1 MGVADNTYISE
12 NPSRR
17 QLNWYLFF
25 RVFIITLFL
34 GGTIIYQ
41 FSGSAT
47 PSLASLSFFY
57 LLVGVSYLHAL
68 ISFLVLP
75 VVRRIHLFTQSQI
88 AWDLLLCLFIL
99 YATGAKNSP
108 FSFIFIFIIIS
119 ASVFFSIKEVVIVA
133 AAAAILYGSLVD
145 LQFYGGLPQ
154 WSGWETFAPLD
165 GGETFY
171 SVFVHVVA
179 FFLTALLSGT
189 LSERWRR
196 SEQALQA
203 REIDFQEL
211 EAFNQIILSNINS
224 GLMIVNQQ
232 GRIRSFNT
240 GAVQITGYAL
250 EDIYNKPVWEM
261 FPEIQAFSEGEF
273 NLIARAEAPITDKS
287 GKARVLG
294 YATKPLFTGT
304 QELLGLLITFQDLTQ
319 VKEMELQLKRSD
331 RLAAIGRLSASIAHE
346 IRNPLAAI
354 SGSVQLLA
362 EDPGVDEEGKR
373 LMRIVV
379 KEADRLSGLL
389 TNFLVYAR
397 PKAPDLQDV
406 NISRLLDEILRMAKG
421 DNRFET
427 LEISCNYPPEIVR
440 SVDRDQIKQAIW
452 DLLIN
457 ASEALA
463 GRGNIWIGLNSE
475 DGSLL
480 IEDNGP
486 GIAVEIQDRI
496 FEPFFTTKPTGTGMG
511 LATVFS
517 IIDAHQ
523 GSIEILNGAQGGAC
537 FRISLPN
544 AGHAE

>member
-1 MGVADNTYISE
+1 MGVADNTYESE
-12 NPSRR
+12 SPSRR

-25 RVFIITLFL
+25 RVFFITLFL
-34 GGTIIYQ
+34 GGTIVYQ
-41 FSGSAT
+41 FSGAAT
-47 PSLASLSFFY
+47 PSLASLPFFY
-57 LLVGVSYLHAL
+57 LLIGVSYLHAL
-68 ISFLVLP
+68 VSFLVLP

-88 AWDLLLCLFIL
+88 AWDLLLCFFIL
-99 YATGAKNSP
+99 YATGAKNSL
-108 FSFIFIFIIIS
+108 FSFVFIFIIIS

-145 LQFYGGLPQ
+145 LQFYGRLPQ
-154 WSGWETFAPLD
+154 WNDWEAFAPLE
-165 GGETFY
+165 GGEAFY

-196 SEQALQA
+196 SERALQA

-211 EAFNQIILSNINS
+211 ETFNQIILSNINS

-250 EDIYNKPVWEM
+250 EDIYNKPVWEK
-261 FPEIQAFSEGEF
+261 FPEIQAFRDGEF
-273 NLIARAEAPITDKS
+273 NLIARAEALIADKS
-287 GKARVLG
+287 GQARVLG
-294 YATKPLFTGT
+294 YATKSLYNST
-304 QELLGLLITFQDLTQ
+304 QELLGLLITFQDLTR
-319 VKEMELQLKRSD
+319 VKEMEVQLKRSD
-331 RLAAIGRLSASIAHE
+331 RLAAIGRLSASMAHE

-379 KEADRLSGLL
+379 READRLSGLL
-389 TNFLVYAR
+389 TNFLAYAR

-406 NISRLLDEILRMAKG
+406 NISQLLDEILRMTKG
-421 DNRFET
+421 DNRFQA

-457 ASEALA
+457 ASEALS
-463 GRGNIWIGLNSE
+463 GRGNIWIGLNPE
-475 DGSLL
+475 DESLS

-486 GIAVEIQDRI
+486 GIAVEIQDRV

-517 IIDAHQ
+517 IIDVHQ

-537 FRISLPN
+537 FRIFLPN
-544 AGHAE
+544 AGNTE